1 MCIFLHWLHQF
12 ALPTHI
18 MLSFLCYISLFTA
31 EVGIHHNQI
40 NELWMKGNNITSF
53 ELTSSV
59 CITI

>member
-1 MCIFLHWLHQF
+1 MGIILLWLHQF

-40 NELWMKGNNITSF
+40 NELWMKGNPLN
-53 ELTSSV
+53 
-59 CITI
+59 